1 MSMRTRKIY
10 LIVDIKTDK
19 IIHQTVDQFESQK
32 IFGVL
37 KKAGANVEARCS
49 YQ

>member
-1 MSMRTRKIY
+1 MKVHKIY

-19 IIHQTVDQFESQK
+19 IVHQTIDQFESMK
-32 IFGVL
+32 VFGIL